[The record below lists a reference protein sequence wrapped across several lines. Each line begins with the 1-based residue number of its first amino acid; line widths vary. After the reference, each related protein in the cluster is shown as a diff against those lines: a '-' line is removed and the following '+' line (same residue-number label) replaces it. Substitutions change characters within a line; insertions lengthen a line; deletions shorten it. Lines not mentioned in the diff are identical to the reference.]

1 MAISGAAEL
10 WQGLLACLSPLRCPG
25 CDAES
30 SPGPGFC
37 PACAP
42 LLEPAPL
49 ELQAPAPVAAG
60 FAYGGP
66 MADAIARLKYGGR
79 TDLAPALGQ
88 LLASAALPYA
98 GRVDCVIALP
108 LFPRRLHARG
118 FNQSALL
125 ARYAADAL
133 GVPLDSRVL
142 WRVRDTAVQAGLT
155 RERRISNVRGAF
167 RARPIAARVL
177 LIDDVH
183 TTGATLASAASA
195 LEAAGCPEVIAL
207 ALAAAAG

>member
-1 MAISGAAEL
+1 MAISGAGEL

-30 SPGPGFC
+30 SAEPGFC
-37 PACAP
+37 GACAP
-42 LLEPAPL
+42 LLEPPPSA
-49 ELQAPAPVAAG
+49 LQPPASVAAG
-60 FAYGGP
+60 FEYGGP

-79 TDLAPALGQ
+79 TDLAPALGK
-88 LLASAALPYA
+88 LLATAALPYA
-98 GRVDCVIALP
+98 GWVDCVIALP

-125 ARYAADAL
+125 AGHAARAL
-133 GVPLDSRVL
+133 GVPLANGVL
-142 WRVRDTAVQAGLT
+142 CRTRDTAVQAGLT
-155 RERRISNVRGAF
+155 RELRISNVRGAF
-167 RARPIAARVL
+167 RAQPITARVL

-183 TTGATLASAASA
+183 TTGATLASAAAA